1 MPNKMSNLSG
11 SCKRSTRTEL
21 FARSVVL
28 FESGRA
34 QRLAGNISAAIHKER
49 QAELMLRQAL
59 VPEGLGRMLEPLLQE
74 WGRSHHISP
83 LQCEGWRGLV
93 KP

>member
-1 MPNKMSNLSG
+1 M
-11 SCKRSTRTEL
+11 STRTEV

-49 QAELMLRQAL
+49 QAELLLRQAL